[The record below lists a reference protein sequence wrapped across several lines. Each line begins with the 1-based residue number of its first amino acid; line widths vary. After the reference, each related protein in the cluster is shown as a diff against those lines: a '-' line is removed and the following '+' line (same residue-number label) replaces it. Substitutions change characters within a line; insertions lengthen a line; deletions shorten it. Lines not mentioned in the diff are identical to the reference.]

1 LDIILIL
8 DYIGTFAFAVS
19 GAMLA
24 VEKGMDI
31 IGLLV
36 LSTVTAV
43 GGGIV
48 RDIIIGKIP
57 PAVFIHN
64 EYFYIIIISTF
75 LVFFFYKFFKELENF
90 VVIGD
95 AIGLGTFTIIGI
107 EKALSSNMNILSSI
121 IMGIITPTF
130 GGIIRDVLANR
141 VPFVLKREIYLSL
154 CILGGV
160 LFFVFKNIFL
170 FNNGLVYF
178 IVIVFITGLRI
189 LSYFKKWNLPRV
201 ELK

>member
-1 LDIILIL
+1 MDIILIL

-57 PAVFIHN
+57 PAIFIHN

>member
-57 PAVFIHN
+57 PAIFIHN

>member
-1 LDIILIL
+1 M
-8 DYIGTFAFAVS
+8 Y
-19 GAMLA
+19 
-24 VEKGMDI
+24 
-31 IGLLV
+31 
-36 LSTVTAV
+36 
-43 GGGIV
+43 
-48 RDIIIGKIP
+48 
-57 PAVFIHN
+57 
-64 EYFYIIIISTF
+64 
-75 LVFFFYKFFKELENF
+75 FFFYKFFKELENF

>member
-1 LDIILIL
+1 M
-8 DYIGTFAFAVS
+8 Y
-19 GAMLA
+19 
-24 VEKGMDI
+24 
-31 IGLLV
+31 
-36 LSTVTAV
+36 
-43 GGGIV
+43 
-48 RDIIIGKIP
+48 
-57 PAVFIHN
+57 
-64 EYFYIIIISTF
+64 
-75 LVFFFYKFFKELENF
+75 FFFYKFFKELENF

-107 EKALSSNMNILSSI
+107 EKAFSSYMNILSSI

-189 LSYFKKWNLPRV
+189 LS
-201 ELK
+201 

>member
-75 LVFFFYKFFKELENF
+75 LVFFFL
-90 VVIGD
+90 
-95 AIGLGTFTIIGI
+95 
-107 EKALSSNMNILSSI
+107 
-121 IMGIITPTF
+121 
-130 GGIIRDVLANR
+130 
-141 VPFVLKREIYLSL
+141 
-154 CILGGV
+154 
-160 LFFVFKNIFL
+160 
-170 FNNGLVYF
+170 
-178 IVIVFITGLRI
+178 
-189 LSYFKKWNLPRV
+189 
-201 ELK
+201 

>member
-1 LDIILIL
+1 MDIILIL